1 MLRQTASI
9 FTESERLSLLWLEG
23 VKRVAGW
30 NREAMPLLEPLWTLQ
45 FAGLDLARRAE
56 GRALDAAGF
65 GPKEQAYELAATGTH
80 WRLRA
85 YRGDDAP
92 DAAPLLIVASPIKRS
107 YIWDLAPD
115 LSPTALCLRQGLR
128 VYLLEWLEPAP
139 ETSGAGLADY
149 TKAVVDAAALV
160 AAATHGR
167 GPFLMGHSLGGTVAA
182 IAAARDPRAF
192 GGLVL
197 LGAPLCFEPAVSRFR
212 DALVAAIPGDLSG
225 DGFVPGSLLSYASAV
240 ASPQTFVWGRWLD
253 AAVNAGDRRALEVHA
268 RIDRWALDEARLP
281 ARLVRDI
288 VLGLYRDNSFGR
300 GTLVLDD
307 RSVGPKDLDLPV
319 LVVQNTADDVAPPA
333 SIAPALRVLPTA
345 DACLLSYP
353 GEQGCA
359 LQHLGLLVGQAAHAQ
374 LWPQIVAWL
383 MSHETHTTAAAAA

>member
-1 MLRQTASI
+1 MLRQTAPI
-9 FTESERLSLLWLEG
+9 FTAGERLSLLWLEG
-23 VKRVAGW
+23 LKQVAGW
-30 NREAMPLLEPLWTLQ
+30 NKEAVPLLEPLWMLQ

-65 GPKEQAYELAATGTH
+65 GPKEQASGMAATGTH
-80 WRLRA
+80 WRLRD
-85 YRGDDAP
+85 YGGDRSEAMP
-92 DAAPLLIVASPIKRS
+92 VLIVASPIKRP

-139 ETSGAGLADY
+139 ETRGAGLADY
-149 TKAVVDAAALV
+149 TKAVLDCAAILAAASR
-160 AAATHGR
+160 GR
-167 GPFLMGHSLGGTVAA
+167 RPFLMGHSLGGTVAA
-182 IAAARDPRAF
+182 IAAARDSAAF
-192 GGLVL
+192 RGLVL
-197 LGAPLCFEPAVSRFR
+197 LGVPLCFEPGVSRFR
-212 DALVAAIPGDLSG
+212 DALVAAIPGDLSC

-240 ASPQTFVWGRWLD
+240 ASPQSFVWGRWLD

-288 VLGLYRDNSFGR
+288 VLGLYRDNGFER
-300 GTLVLDD
+300 GTLVFEGRPL
-307 RSVGPKDLDLPV
+307 GPKDLDLPV
-319 LVVQNTADDVAPPA
+319 LAVQNTADEVAPPD
-333 SIAPALRVLPTA
+333 SIAPALKLLSTA
-345 DACLLSYP
+345 KAGLLSYP

-374 LWPQIVAWL
+374 LWPKIVAWL
-383 MSHETHTTAAAAA
+383 KSHETHTTAAAAA